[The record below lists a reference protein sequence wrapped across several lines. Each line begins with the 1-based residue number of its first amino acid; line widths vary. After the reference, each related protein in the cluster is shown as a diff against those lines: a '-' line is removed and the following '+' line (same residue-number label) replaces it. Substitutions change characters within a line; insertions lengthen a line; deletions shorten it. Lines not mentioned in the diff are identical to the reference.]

1 MPPLHCGQMVVYGFP
16 EMLWTHVQQASV
28 GLLYPPGLSL
38 PLPVLII
45 CLALRTVVDVWVLI
59 ILLVIGWGLILSAGV
74 ALLLVVIR
82 LVKSRV
88 VAG

>member
-1 MPPLHCGQMVVYGFP
+1 MAPLNCRQMVAYGFP
-16 EMLWTHVQQASV
+16 GMLWTHVQPAAV
-28 GLLYPPGLSL
+28 GLLNPPGLSV

-59 ILLVIGWGLILSAGV
+59 MLLVIGWCLMLSAGV

-82 LVKSRV
+82 LVRSRV
-88 VAG
+88 VTG